1 MTATTEKTI
10 KAKVFVMT
18 EAIFNSSDYGNQGK
32 WFDLTKF
39 ANRDEF
45 MTAAKKYVVE
55 ELGSND
61 EPYIAYHDFSFHSLG
76 FIGAPIIK
84 YDMWH
89 LLALNDQEKIAI
101 VCHFVPC
108 YGFVDGDMTETI
120 KQALDR
126 FHGNFDSDMA
136 AVEHYV
142 YKQGWLDSVAPE
154 IKDSINMDVLSEK
167 VMKRMKSHFGYYYT
181 NA

>member
-10 KAKVFVMT
+10 KAEVFVMI
-18 EAIFNSSDYGNQGK
+18 EANFGSSTHGSQGK

-39 ANRDEF
+39 TNRDEF

-61 EPYIAYHDFSFHSLG
+61 APYIANHDFSFNTLG
-76 FIGAPIIK
+76 LIGAPIIK
-84 YDMWH
+84 SAMWD

-108 YGFVDGDMTETI
+108 YGFIDGDITETI
-120 KQALDR
+120 EQALDR
-126 FHGNFDSDMA
+126 FHGNFDNDMA

-142 YKQGWLDSVAPE
+142 YKQSWLDFVAPE
-154 IKDSINMDVLSEK
+154 IKNSIDMDVLSEK